1 MSDNFD
7 LKKFLKESKAIENL
21 NPFLAESYSEF
32 EREDKGNKGVTA
44 KDKAEE
50 EVYGAGVAAGKRDA
64 MKAKIKE
71 YILAELDEEVTTDNA
86 DQDDAALNADYSPVY
101 EGEDEEDEDY
111 SDYFFDVDTEEDLE
125 EAKKKKNK
133 EDVEDVEDVEVTDTE
148 IEDVPA
154 DDAESDMGMES
165 SAEASLSGDE
175 KDIMNNLM
183 KALEISKQL
192 GNEKVITQISNTL
205 KFFISEYVAN

>member
-71 YILAELDEEVTTDNA
+71 YILAELELDV
-86 DQDDAALNADYSPVY
+86 DDSDKSDAELNADYDPVY
-101 EGEDEEDEDY
+101 EGKDEEDEDY

-154 DDAESDMGMES
+154 DDAELDMGMEN